1 MIEWRKRNKRY
12 QLGLLSFAFL
22 TLLVGNSAWAGEGTH
37 EMSGVGFLRVM
48 GIAASLIGIVGLI
61 LVQFKYRARLPRG
74 TYHWLLLVGL
84 FVLPIT
90 ATTSTALTVLEGTK
104 AVDACA
110 SCHVM
115 KPFVEDLKNPR
126 SASLASRH
134 YRNSWI
140 AKDQCY
146 ACHVTYGVNGT
157 IEGKRDGFR
166 HWLYYVTNT
175 YQEPVKYAGSYPNS
189 NCLNC
194 HAETPKW
201 QEVKSHRA
209 LTNDLTTDRVAC
221 IACHGPPHPLPH
233 ERSFENLANS
243 IHSQEASNDQ

>member
-1 MIEWRKRNKRY
+1 MIKLRKGNIHYKV
-12 QLGLLSFAFL
+12 GIFSFVFL
-22 TLLVGNSAWAGEGTH
+22 TVLFQSSAWAGEGTH
-37 EMSGVGFLRVM
+37 EISGIGLLRGM

-61 LVQFKYRARLPRG
+61 LIQFSYRTRLPRG

-115 KPFVEDLKNPR
+115 KPFVDDLKNPH

-134 YRNSWI
+134 YRNNWI

-157 IEGKRDGFR
+157 VEGKRDGFR

-175 YQEPVKYAGSYPNS
+175 YQEPIKYTGSYPNS

-194 HAETPKW
+194 HAGTSKW
-201 QEVKSHRA
+201 QQVKSHRA
-209 LTNDLTTDRVAC
+209 LSTDLTTDRVTC
-221 IACHGPPHPLPH
+221 VTCHGPPHPLSH
-233 ERSFENLANS
+233 ER
-243 IHSQEASNDQ
+243 